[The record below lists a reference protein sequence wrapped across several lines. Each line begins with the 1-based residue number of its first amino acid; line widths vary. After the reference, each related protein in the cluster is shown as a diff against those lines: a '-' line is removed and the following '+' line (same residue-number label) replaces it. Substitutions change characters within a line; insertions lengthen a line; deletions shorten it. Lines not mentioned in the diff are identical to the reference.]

1 MWSQALSVTWS
12 CSAIAGPLLGGV
24 FSTSGRKSFLFFIW
38 KMSGKI
44 HLVLLH
50 KNKILVLLAG
60 DGDVSPE
67 LSTFFLAMSQSSSV
81 FINLPICFVSL
92 VVIATSLR
100 GVQMKQA
107 SDVSWLTLA
116 QKFDFLGL

>member
-24 FSTSGRKSFLFFIW
+24 FSTSGRKSFLFFIR

-67 LSTFFLAMSQSSSV
+67 LSTFFFSNVTIILSLHQSTHLFS
-81 FINLPICFVSL
+81 
-92 VVIATSLR
+92 
-100 GVQMKQA
+100 
-107 SDVSWLTLA
+107 
-116 QKFDFLGL
+116 FLGCNCHLTSRCSDETGL